1 MIKCVGVRWQ
11 LFSDQQWFVSP
22 RATSLSSG
30 LFIVNGGKGLEHITI
45 VLYLKLIKA
54 TYVQVCWLFGANFS
68 PTSSFLSS
76 PSNFRA
82 AGLLLKTEG
91 KGWSRSQLYFIWNS
105 SKLLM
110 FKFVGCLVPT
120 FLQPP
125 VFWARLQ
132 ILERQA
138 FYWKRRE
145 RAGADHNCTLFE
157 TYQSYLCS
165 SLLAIWWQLFWNL
178 QFSELV
184 SNFRAAG
191 LLLKTEKKGC
201 SSLRLWFIWNT
212 SKLLL

>member
-1 MIKCVGVRWQ
+1 
-11 LFSDQQWFVSP
+11 
-22 RATSLSSG
+22 
-30 LFIVNGGKGLEHITI
+30 
-45 VLYLKLIKA
+45 
-54 TYVQVCWLFGANFS
+54 
-68 PTSSFLSS
+68 
-76 PSNFRA
+76 
-82 AGLLLKTEG
+82 
-91 KGWSRSQLYFIWNS
+91 
-105 SKLLM
+105 M
-110 FKFVGCLVPT
+110 FKVVGCLMPT

-132 ILERQA
+132 ILERLS

-191 LLLKTEKKGC
+191 FLLKTEKKGC
-201 SSLRLWFIWNT
+201 SSLHLWFIWNN
-212 SKLLL
+212 SKLLLLMFIGVWWELFSNLLWVVWHIRKRQKHLAFFFVTEGKDRSSSRWSLIWKLKAACTKVWRCLVVIIPSLATTTDGSVQLFESSQSNPPIIIVSRGITCQWK

>member
-1 MIKCVGVRWQ
+1 
-11 LFSDQQWFVSP
+11 
-22 RATSLSSG
+22 
-30 LFIVNGGKGLEHITI
+30 
-45 VLYLKLIKA
+45 
-54 TYVQVCWLFGANFS
+54 
-68 PTSSFLSS
+68 
-76 PSNFRA
+76 
-82 AGLLLKTEG
+82 
-91 KGWSRSQLYFIWNS
+91 
-105 SKLLM
+105 M

-132 ILERQA
+132 ILERLS

-165 SLLAIWWQLFWNL
+165 CLLAIWWQLFCNL
-178 QFSELV
+178 QFSELL

-212 SKLLL
+212 SKLLLLTFIGVWSELFSNLLWFVWHTRKRQKHLAFFFVTEGKDWSSSRWSLIWKLKAACTKVWRCLVAIIPSLATTTDWFCAALWVKPKQSSYYYCKQRDNLKIIAA